1 MKMNKLFKLIIFS
14 LLLSIQL
21 FPQSI
26 SRLKAKKEREKKKR
40 EKLKIERVVEDDSE
54 SDSLAV
60 SKLVQENAENTEVAN
75 VNDTAIDSL
84 TIKIDKSPPKIKK
97 KKTIVSKVSL
107 SINTIPEKVDV
118 FLDGSLIGKTP
129 ISGQKILSGDRIFE
143 IRKDGFAPISYE
155 LNVNHSKS
163 VNLDFFM
170 NPIYNVKFKTDEVG
184 LIFELNDVH
193 RWTEDAIR
201 MQLEAGD
208 HQLRVYKLGE
218 IVDEQIIVADQP
230 LTFQYYLKRGVVIK
244 P

>member
-1 MKMNKLFKLIIFS
+1 MNKLFKLIILS

-21 FPQSI
+21 FPQNT
-26 SRLKAKKEREKKKR
+26 SRLKAKKER
-40 EKLKIERVVEDDSE
+40 EKLKIERVVEDDLR

-60 SKLVQENAENTEVAN
+60 IKLAQENAENTEVAN
-75 VNDTAIDSL
+75 VNNTVTDSL
-84 TIKIDKSPPKIKK
+84 AIILDNSLKKIKK
-97 KKTIVSKVSL
+97 KKTIISKVSL

-129 ISGQKILSGDRIFE
+129 ILGQKILSGDRIFE

-155 LNVNHSKS
+155 LNVNPSKS
-163 VNLDFFM
+163 INLDFFM

-184 LIFELNDVH
+184 LIFELNDDH

-201 MQLEAGD
+201 LQLEAGD

>member
-1 MKMNKLFKLIIFS
+1 MNKLFKLIIFS

-75 VNDTAIDSL
+75 VNDTATDSL
-84 TIKIDKSPPKIKK
+84 KIKIDKSPPKIKK
-97 KKTIVSKVSL
+97 KKTIISKVSL

-155 LNVNHSKS
+155 LNVNPSKS

>member
-1 MKMNKLFKLIIFS
+1 MNKLFKLIIFS

-40 EKLKIERVVEDDSE
+40 EKLKIERVVEDDS
-54 SDSLAV
+54 DSSAI
-60 SKLVQENAENTEVAN
+60 SKLVQENAESTEVAN
-75 VNDTAIDSL
+75 VNDTATDSL
-84 TIKIDKSPPKIKK
+84 TIKVDKFPLKIKK
-97 KKTIVSKVSL
+97 KKTIISKVSL

-155 LNVNHSKS
+155 LNVNPSKS

-201 MQLEAGD
+201 MQLEAGA

>member
-1 MKMNKLFKLIIFS
+1 MIKPYRLFLFFALINFYLFGQDFFTPKEQGEITNDDKPQLIENHTINK
-14 LLLSIQL
+14 
-21 FPQSI
+21 
-26 SRLKAKKEREKKKR
+26 
-40 EKLKIERVVEDDSE
+40 
-54 SDSLAV
+54 SDSLKV
-60 SKLVQENAENTEVAN
+60 SYKEKSSNKDIVSDNKKIQNN
-75 VNDTAIDSL
+75 DSL
-84 TIKIDKSPPKIKK
+84 ETRPINKDTSIKNKKISR
-97 KKTIVSKVSL
+97 TKVQL
-107 SINTIPEKVDV
+107 TINTIPEKVDV

-129 ISGQKILSGDRIFE
+129 ILGQRILSGNHIFE

-155 LNVNHSKS
+155 LNVNPSKS

-184 LIFELNDVH
+184 LIFELNDDH

>member
-1 MKMNKLFKLIIFS
+1 MIKPYRLFLFFALINFYLFGQDFFTSKGQGEITNDDKPQLIENHNINK
-14 LLLSIQL
+14 
-21 FPQSI
+21 
-26 SRLKAKKEREKKKR
+26 
-40 EKLKIERVVEDDSE
+40 
-54 SDSLAV
+54 SDSLKVFYKEKSSNKDIV
-60 SKLVQENAENTEVAN
+60 SGNKKIQNN
-75 VNDTAIDSL
+75 DSL
-84 TIKIDKSPPKIKK
+84 ETRPINKDRSVKNKKIA
-97 KKTIVSKVSL
+97 KTKVQL
-107 SINTIPEKVDV
+107 TINTIPEKVDV

-129 ISGQKILSGDRIFE
+129 ILRQKILSGDHIFE

-155 LNVNHSKS
+155 LNVNPSKS

-170 NPIYNVKFKTDEVG
+170 NPVYDVKFKTDEVG
-184 LIFELNDVH
+184 LIFELNDDH

>member
-1 MKMNKLFKLIIFS
+1 MNKLFKLIIFS
-14 LLLSIQL
+14 LLFTSQL

-26 SRLKAKKEREKKKR
+26 SRLKAKKEREKKKK
-40 EKLKIERVVEDDSE
+40 EKLKIERVVEDGSE

-60 SKLVQENAENTEVAN
+60 SKIVQENAENTEVAN
-75 VNDTAIDSL
+75 VNDTATDSL

-97 KKTIVSKVSL
+97 KKTIISKVSL

-129 ISGQKILSGDRIFE
+129 ILGQKILSGDRIFE

-155 LNVNHSKS
+155 LNVNPSKS

-170 NPIYNVKFKTDEVG
+170 NPVYNVKFKTDEVG

>member
-1 MKMNKLFKLIIFS
+1 MNKLFKLIIFS
-14 LLLSIQL
+14 LLLIIQL

-84 TIKIDKSPPKIKK
+84 TIKIDKSPQKIKK
-97 KKTIVSKVSL
+97 KKTIISKVSL

-155 LNVNHSKS
+155 LNVNPSKS